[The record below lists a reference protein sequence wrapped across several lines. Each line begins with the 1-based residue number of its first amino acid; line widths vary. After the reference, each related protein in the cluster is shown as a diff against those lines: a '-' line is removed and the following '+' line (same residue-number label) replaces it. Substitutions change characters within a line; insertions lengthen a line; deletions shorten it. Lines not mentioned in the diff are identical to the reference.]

1 MGTLGDYV
9 LPGVGIAGR
18 NPAQLPPRT
27 MKPVED
33 DSDTEDKS
41 DTEEFPED
49 AKGPG
54 PNRGVQNSIERIRW
68 AGRRR
73 RQATSSST
81 EGRRRRQASSSTE
94 GRRRRQA
101 SSSTEGR
108 RRLDIKC
115 CDPNG
120 DYVCDV
126 EQ

>member
-81 EGRRRRQASSSTE
+81 EGRRR
-94 GRRRRQA
+94 
-101 SSSTEGR
+101 
-108 RRLDIKC
+108 LDTNC

-126 EQ
+126 EQLCVNS